1 MTMIDHD
8 HSRLQTLAG
17 AAGLNKSIRHRL
29 LNGQRRQVAVEFGL
43 SDQEIQI
50 VMAIDAKTLGD
61 FVRGL
66 LDWTTQQQPGAA

>member
-1 MTMIDHD
+1 
-8 HSRLQTLAG
+8 
-17 AAGLNKSIRHRL
+17 L

-66 LDWTTQQQPGAA
+66 LDWTAQQQPGAA